1 MSTLQ
6 SFLNSLLGQFMIGGT
21 TVSGISYFSKNFST
35 LAASIIGG
43 VPIGLP
49 SALFIDDKN
58 VLSYLQNLSVMTFIL
73 FFVTTMSFVI
83 MKYEK
88 YDKYKT
94 ISISL
99 GTWVAL
105 SIFYYI
111 PFHLTGF
118 PKDLTL
124 YWEAGYKYLDH
135 FLHNKLHILI

>member
-73 FFVTTMSFVI
+73 FFVTTMSFFI

-105 SIFYYI
+105 SILYYI
-111 PFHLTGF
+111 
-118 PKDLTL
+118 
-124 YWEAGYKYLDH
+124 YKSYV
-135 FLHNKLHILI
+135 